1 MEPVRTYA
9 NLSVHTA
16 EYVIAMRRYVFVSFS
31 LVFVQIQFHLC
42 CVMCSAYFV
51 CTQMYNVAKQK
62 SSSHNTITMKFIYI
76 ILFLSVCICSDE
88 IENQTSEPLACASPF
103 CVRRRRAHT
112 QETPYVL
119 ASSIY

>member
-42 CVMCSAYFV
+42 CVMCSAISSAHK
-51 CTQMYNVAKQK
+51 CIMLQNKKAPLTTQLQ
-62 SSSHNTITMKFIYI
+62 
-76 ILFLSVCICSDE
+76 
-88 IENQTSEPLACASPF
+88 
-103 CVRRRRAHT
+103 
-112 QETPYVL
+112 
-119 ASSIY
+119 